1 MNVSTGF
8 LKAWIIAIF
17 VLALSGCPKD
27 EQFLVVNATGMS
39 LDIIG
44 DDHVVMIPDGQSKEV
59 RRGDGL
65 LHWVKQ
71 GGELFPSLRVRIEE
85 REFVYSMTDEFYR
98 AAPGKQ
104 IAMRFDR
111 SNCATIFH
119 IDDQVAT
126 IASNEPPVGLSLIH
140 I

>member
-44 DDHVVMIPDGQSKEV
+44 DDHVVTVSYTHLTLPTSDLV
-59 RRGDGL
+59 
-65 LHWVKQ
+65 
-71 GGELFPSLRVRIEE
+71 
-85 REFVYSMTDEFYR
+85 
-98 AAPGKQ
+98 
-104 IAMRFDR
+104 
-111 SNCATIFH
+111 
-119 IDDQVAT
+119 
-126 IASNEPPVGLSLIH
+126 
-140 I
+140 